1 MIAHRIKS
9 GKNLID
15 RRVHHAF
22 APLVAG
28 EIQIEML
35 AHKPIWHAGESIKRI
50 LDSVAEKLA
59 AQHVVIDGNAQR
71 EFHICRAAAVPE
83 VQVVFPA
90 GVEKFPLQIGHLDQ
104 LGAVLLLHAR
114 VLERHEE
121 SGNERPLGV
130 AQIVKQVERF
140 FRVCVSLAR

>member
-1 MIAHRIKS
+1 MH
-9 GKNLID
+9 D
-15 RRVHHAF
+15 AF
-22 APLVAG
+22 AALVAG

-35 AHKPIWHAGESIKRI
+35 AHEPIRHTGKSIKRV
-50 LDSVAEKLA
+50 LDSVTKQLA
-59 AQHVVIDGNAQR
+59 AQAIVIERHAQR
-71 EFHICRAAAVPE
+71 KFHIRGASAVPE
-83 VQVVFPA
+83 VQVVFPTRI
-90 GVEKFPLQIGHLDQ
+90 EKFPLQIGHLDQ

-140 FRVCVSLAR
+140 FRVCVSLARQSDDESAERKPVMLV